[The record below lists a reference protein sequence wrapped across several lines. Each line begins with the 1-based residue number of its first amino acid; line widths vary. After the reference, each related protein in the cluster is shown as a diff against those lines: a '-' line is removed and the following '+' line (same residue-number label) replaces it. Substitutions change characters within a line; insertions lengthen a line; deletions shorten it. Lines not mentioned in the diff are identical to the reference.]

1 MGDRALSTSETR
13 GDRNAVKVCKAVDT
27 LLRANA
33 RKRVFARGAVVVSD
47 GQETPGLWCVESGAL
62 AVAAQSVGRRDFIF
76 RFRQAG
82 EWFGET
88 TLLDGLP
95 WLYTH
100 TASVKSTLLHVTH
113 RDAMRLIG
121 AHPEMRDEFVRVTCA
136 RLRRTAQYVAEII
149 VPDLPARLAYH
160 LLAIAR
166 ESASG
171 LVAGKQ
177 LDVHLTQSVLAAL
190 LGATREAVGRHLV
203 RWREAGWIALRYGRV
218 TILDEKVLGAVAN
231 GELAAPDDGRSAG
244 GKKALARAS

>member
-1 MGDRALSTSETR
+1 
-13 GDRNAVKVCKAVDT
+13 
-27 LLRANA
+27 
-33 RKRVFARGAVVVSD
+33 
-47 GQETPGLWCVESGAL
+47 VESGAL
-62 AVAAQSVGRRDFIF
+62 AIAAQSVGRRDFIF

-100 TASVKSTLLHVTH
+100 TASVKTTLLHVTH
-113 RDAMRLIG
+113 RDAMRLLA
-121 AHPEMRDEFVRVTCA
+121 AHPELKNELVRITCA
-136 RLRRTAQYVAEII
+136 RLRLTAQYVEEII

-160 LLAIAR
+160 LLVIAR

-231 GELAAPDDGRSAG
+231 GELSTPEDARAGR